1 MNNCINVSSMR
12 EFRHTTLCYIK
23 TNGLPST
30 LSERIHQNQHLN
42 SFQNPAAISSQI
54 TTTTLWRLPLKPT
67 SFPSTPTPERSFS
80 GRYSSNSVLHFSCF
94 CCRGAPGVSKLPSSL
109 QFFTF
114 TYFHEAQLLFNNIK
128 RSLLFCPGDSLLW
141 VVGAWNDVGRK
152 MCCESKQGRV

>member
-1 MNNCINVSSMR
+1 MKHEGVSSYNPVLYKDEWITLYFVR
-12 EFRHTTLCYIK
+12 ENPPEPASKL
-23 TNGLPST
+23 LPEPCSHFLT
-30 LSERIHQNQHLN
+30 DHHHH
-42 SFQNPAAISSQI
+42 
-54 TTTTLWRLPLKPT
+54 TLWRLPLKPT
-67 SFPSTPTPERSFS
+67 SFPSTPTPECSFS

-94 CCRGAPGVSKLPSSL
+94 CCCGAPGVSKLPSSL